1 MEGMSNLV
9 VGMTVWEAREHSPD
23 MQQVVSYRG
32 VPYEI
37 GRLSVNVEIVSDD
50 SWVDD
55 IIQRIR
61 DAHVRNEFSVRH
73 LYLFPIEVSYHI
85 RNGFIDI

>member
-1 MEGMSNLV
+1 
-9 VGMTVWEAREHSPD
+9 